1 MSGGTAV
8 VNDNLVNSGDVTVN
22 GAGVT
27 LVALMGNVNNSGRA
41 LAPERGQSWTPR

>member
-27 LVALMGNVNNSGRA
+27 LVVDGNVNNSGA
-41 LAPERGQSWTPR
+41 LFSKTEATLILL